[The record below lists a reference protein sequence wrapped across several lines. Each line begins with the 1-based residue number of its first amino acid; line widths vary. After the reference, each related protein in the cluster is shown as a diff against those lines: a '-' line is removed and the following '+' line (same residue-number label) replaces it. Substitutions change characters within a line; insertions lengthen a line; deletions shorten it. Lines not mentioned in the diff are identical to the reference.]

1 MVRTCPCHGHGR
13 GSTPRRIVLIS
24 KHFVAESKNPNYNID
39 MNIFVTDPCPIQ
51 SALNLP
57 DKHIVKMPLETCQM
71 LAIIYSDWY
80 YGIGKLHKKDGTPY
94 RTAHGAF
101 RKHPCT
107 IWAAENQ
114 YNLAWLIAHGYA
126 LCAEYHSR
134 YDKVH
139 TCYSAICEAAD
150 IYDRTFDEKCGDA
163 YHKVTDFTR
172 AMPDHIKFDT
182 TIDTITAYKQYLNT
196 KPWLATN
203 YLRIPSRKPSF
214 IITTMTTT
222 PNKSDLPVYD
232 FSTTPEQRAN
242 EQAAIDQAIKDAE
255 AAMKAPAASR
265 KQDAPAVAKM
275 KAKKLVPAKAK
286 GSKSGRV
293 VGISADENK
302 MLQSLLQTVQNDSN
316 YATISSS
323 EAFSKLQARYNKN

>member
-1 MVRTCPCHGHGR
+1 
-13 GSTPRRIVLIS
+13 
-24 KHFVAESKNPNYNID
+24 

-51 SALNLP
+51 SARNLP

-80 YGIGKLHKKDGTPY
+80 YGVGKLYKKDGTPY
-94 RTAHGAF
+94 RTQHGAF

-107 IWAAENQ
+107 MWAAATP
-114 YNLAWLIAHGYA
+114 YNLAWLIRHGYA
-126 LCAEYHSR
+126 LCHEYNLR
-134 YDKVH
+134 YNKVH
-139 TCYSAICEAAD
+139 TCLDVIEQAERI
-150 IYDRTFDEKCGDA
+150 
-163 YHKVTDFTR
+163 YHKSFNNLMLSDASRKVGIFTR
-172 AMPDHIKFDT
+172 AMPEYLKYDD
-182 TIDTITAYKQYLNT
+182 TIDTITAYKRYLNT

-242 EQAAIDQAIKDAE
+242 EQAAIDKAIKDAE

-293 VGISADENK
+293 VGISADENIFLK
-302 MLQSLLQTVQNDSN
+302 QLLLDIANNTQYNKDAAYT
-316 YATISSS
+316 
-323 EAFSKLQARYNKN
+323 KLLDRYNKN

>member
-1 MVRTCPCHGHGR
+1 
-13 GSTPRRIVLIS
+13 
-24 KHFVAESKNPNYNID
+24 
-39 MNIFVTDPCPIQ
+39 MNIFVTDRCPVQ
-51 SALNLP
+51 SARNLP

-80 YGIGKLHKKDGTPY
+80 YGVGELHKLDGTPY
-94 RTAHGAF
+94 ATKRGAF
-101 RKHPCT
+101 RNHPCT
-107 IWAAENQ
+107 QWAAANQ
-114 YNLAWLIAHGYA
+114 YNLAWLIMHGYA
-126 LCAEYHSR
+126 LCDEYTAR
-134 YDKVH
+134 YNKVH
-139 TCYSAICEAAD
+139 SCKSAIVEASV
-150 IYDRTFDEKCGDA
+150 IYDLVFDQPCATA
-163 YHKVTDFTR
+163 YDMVSTFTR
-172 AMPDHIKFDT
+172 AMPEYLKYD
-182 TIDTITAYKQYLNT
+182 DTITTIQAYKAYLNT

-242 EQAAIDQAIKDAE
+242 EQAAIDKAIKDAE
-255 AAMKAPAASR
+255 AAMKAPAAK

-293 VGISADENK
+293 VGISADENIFLK
-302 MLQSLLQTVQNDSN
+302 QLLLDIANN
-316 YATISSS
+316 SSYNKD
-323 EAFSKLQARYNKN
+323 EAYSKLIARYNIKN

>member
-1 MVRTCPCHGHGR
+1 
-13 GSTPRRIVLIS
+13 
-24 KHFVAESKNPNYNID
+24 
-39 MNIFVTDPCPIQ
+39 MNIFVTDSCPIQ
-51 SALNLP
+51 SARNLP

-71 LAIIYSDWY
+71 LSIIYSDWY
-80 YGIGKLHKKDGTPY
+80 YGVGKLYKSDGTPY

-107 IWAAENQ
+107 QWAAANQ
-114 YNLAWLIAHGYA
+114 YNLAWLIKHGLA
-126 LCAEYHSR
+126 LCDEYTAR

-139 TCYSAICEAAD
+139 TCQDVIHQAVR
-150 IYDRTFDEKCGDA
+150 IYNACFDEPVSNAC
-163 YHKVTDFTR
+163 HRVSSFTR
-172 AMPDHIKFDT
+172 AMPEYLKYDDT
-182 TIDTITAYKQYLNT
+182 ISTITAYKRYLNT
-196 KPWLATN
+196 KPWLAHN

-214 IITTMTTT
+214 IITPMTTT

-242 EQAAIDQAIKDAE
+242 EQAAIDKAIKDAE
-255 AAMKAPAASR
+255 AAMKAPAAKR
-265 KQDAPAVAKM
+265 QDAPAVAKI

-302 MLQSLLQTVQNDSN
+302 FLQNLLQTIASDSN
-316 YATISSS
+316 YATMIKD
-323 EAFSKLQARYNKN
+323 AAYTKLLDRYNKN